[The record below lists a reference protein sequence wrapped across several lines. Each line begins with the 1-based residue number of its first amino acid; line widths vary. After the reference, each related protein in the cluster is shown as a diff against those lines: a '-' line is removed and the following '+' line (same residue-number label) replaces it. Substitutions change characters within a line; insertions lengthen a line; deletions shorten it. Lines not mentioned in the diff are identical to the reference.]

1 MQGLFT
7 NRSSHQH
14 SRGAKGKMTCISLFF
29 GIYVRCTLN
38 SFGWGQE
45 EFRNGHQQ
53 WNRRLAPTNS
63 KYNLRHPYPYNS
75 APRVVGWIQGQIRQR
90 DRHRIIEIH
99 MYKEAGTSSSRFPG
113 VVRECL
119 QSEAETTGLSQ
130 VKSPTDLRKASGPE
144 TDGMSDETEK
154 TTKALPM

>member
-1 MQGLFT
+1 
-7 NRSSHQH
+7 
-14 SRGAKGKMTCISLFF
+14 
-29 GIYVRCTLN
+29 
-38 SFGWGQE
+38 
-45 EFRNGHQQ
+45 
-53 WNRRLAPTNS
+53 
-63 KYNLRHPYPYNS
+63 
-75 APRVVGWIQGQIRQR
+75 VVGWIQGQIRQR